1 MHFCRRNVGAV
12 FACDADHSRIWQP
25 TPKLVPW
32 RPRRC
37 GTASS
42 RCSATWGSPSW
53 WANRR
58 HSWCTTAFASSPMS
72 LTSTSQALQACPPA
86 PTCARKVLTRV
97 RALFAAATLRS
108 NNLGGQGPGPGKCN
122 AALPAG
128 DAGQDERCG
137 FYDLNTTHP
146 YYQKMGASLCSSA
159 HAT

>member
-1 MHFCRRNVGAV
+1 
-12 FACDADHSRIWQP
+12 
-25 TPKLVPW
+25 
-32 RPRRC
+32 
-37 GTASS
+37 
-42 RCSATWGSPSW
+42 
-53 WANRR
+53 
-58 HSWCTTAFASSPMS
+58 MS

-86 PTCARKVLTRV
+86 PTRARKALTRV
-97 RALFAAATLRS
+97 RAPFAAATLRS

-159 HAT
+159 HAA